1 MAVQRTLAELN
12 NCLPRDITGSLSPQ
26 VYPGF
31 TYLLKQAEEALYP
44 GRYVPTGPTSRCGL
58 FVQPLASPLLVERS
72 EPTIYVTQLVAG
84 LTNAL
89 VVLSSTAEDG
99 EIEVRISVG
108 DSCLALE
115 RAQMVLDATW
125 ETLNTGH
132 WKEVALYQRQVYTA
146 AGLIKI
152 MALLQVHQNDVSQSK
167 RSYLSVLKESLETAD
182 MSLLLGAPLAVL
194 DGKSMIKAAQ
204 ILSSALSTLSSN
216 RTNDNRAADLQVSVI
231 KTAQILSSALS
242 TLSSDRTSD
251 NCAAQILSS
260 ALSTLSSDRTSD
272 NCAAD
277 LQTVESDSPS
287 VKPLSGAVTLE
298 TTATGSGSE
307 HARITAEARELSSS
321 SRREPRG
328 SAPQV
333 PGVKG
338 EAVPSAEKPSL
349 ERFRADYFSKRLPVK
364 LTECIV
370 FFSGCMDHWPALSRW
385 QDLNYI
391 KMAAGP
397 RTVPIELGDHY
408 VSPDWSQKLM
418 TVSEFVDKHVLK
430 EGGGLEVGY
439 LAQHQLFDQVPELKA
454 DIREPDYCC
463 ISDDLDDD
471 GEIEETDINAWF
483 GPKGTLSPLHTDP
496 KHNLLAQV
504 VGEKRL
510 LLYSPVD
517 SPHLYPH
524 DGSLLNNTAQ
534 VDPEEPDY
542 QTYPDFEKAMAW
554 ECNLRPGEMLYIP
567 PKWWHHVRS
576 LSTSFSVSFWW
587 T

>member
-1 MAVQRTLAELN
+1 
-12 NCLPRDITGSLSPQ
+12 
-26 VYPGF
+26 
-31 TYLLKQAEEALYP
+31 
-44 GRYVPTGPTSRCGL
+44 
-58 FVQPLASPLLVERS
+58 
-72 EPTIYVTQLVAG
+72 
-84 LTNAL
+84 
-89 VVLSSTAEDG
+89 
-99 EIEVRISVG
+99 
-108 DSCLALE
+108 
-115 RAQMVLDATW
+115 
-125 ETLNTGH
+125 
-132 WKEVALYQRQVYTA
+132 
-146 AGLIKI
+146 
-152 MALLQVHQNDVSQSK
+152 
-167 RSYLSVLKESLETAD
+167 

-216 RTNDNRAADLQVSVI
+216 RTTDNHVADLQVSVI
-231 KTAQILSSALS
+231 KASYPQLCQHRLQTEQVTTALLICK
-242 TLSSDRTSD
+242 TSD

-298 TTATGSGSE
+298 TAATSSGSE
-307 HARITAEARELSSS
+307 HARSTAEARELSSS

-328 SAPQV
+328 SAPQA

-364 LTECIV
+364 LT
-370 FFSGCMDHWPALSRW
+370 GCMDHWPALSRW

-408 VSPDWSQKLM
+408 ISPDWSQKLM

-430 EGGGLEVGY
+430 EGGGSEVGY

-471 GEIEETDINAWF
+471 CEIEETDINAWF

-542 QTYPDFEKAMAW
+542 QTFPDFKKATAW
-554 ECNLRPGEMLYIP
+554 ECHLRPGEMLYIP